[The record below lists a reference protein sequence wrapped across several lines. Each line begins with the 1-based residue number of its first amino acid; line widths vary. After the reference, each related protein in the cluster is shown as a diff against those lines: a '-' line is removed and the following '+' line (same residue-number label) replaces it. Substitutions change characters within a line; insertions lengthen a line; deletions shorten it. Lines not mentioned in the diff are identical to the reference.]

1 MTVSADTLV
10 AIIAMAL
17 ATFATR
23 YSGLLLLKG
32 VKIEGRLRTAL
43 DAVPPAILTAII
55 APTMLT
61 AGIAESIASIIT
73 IGAAMLRLPLLAVI
87 AVGVASVVVLRVV
100 LA

>member
-1 MTVSADTLV
+1 MTVSADTLG

-23 YSGLLLLKG
+23 YSGMLLLKG
-32 VKIEGRLRTAL
+32 IKIEGRLRTAL
-43 DAVPPAILTAII
+43 DAVPPAILTGII
-55 APTMLT
+55 APAILT
-61 AGIAESIASIIT
+61 TGIAESIASVIT

-87 AVGVASVVVLRVV
+87 AVGVASVVVLRMA